1 VKTWTE
7 AVGAGAASGSWA
19 AVISAGALAV
29 CAALEGS
36 RPLSPLNG
44 PSQWVW
50 GQRAARR
57 TRVTVRHTALGY
69 VIHHA
74 SAVMWAV
81 LHEKMHGAVRA
92 RTSIQ
97 AELARAGATTA
108 IAAFVDYGLTPRR
121 FQPGFD
127 KHLSPVSI
135 AAVYAAFALGLAA
148 ARMRRHH
155 ATDRKDD

>member
-1 VKTWTE
+1 METWSE
-7 AVGAGAASGSWA
+7 AVRAGAVSGSWA
-19 AVISAGALAV
+19 AVVSGGALAV
-29 CAALEGS
+29 CAALEGAQ
-36 RPLSPLNG
+36 PLSPLNG

-50 GQRAARR
+50 GQRAAQQ

-74 SAVMWAV
+74 SAVLWAV
-81 LHEKMHGAVRA
+81 LHEKMHGEVRA
-92 RTSIQ
+92 RTSMPV
-97 AELARAGATTA
+97 ELARAGATTA
-108 IAAFVDYGLTPRR
+108 VAAFVDYGLTPKR

-127 KHLSPVSI
+127 KHLSLVSI